1 MRQTVQPRRWN
12 RLEKDAPR
20 GNLRP
25 VSTLADVDP
34 KDLRPLLHEQI
45 DRLTEEEMDA
55 VRRALLKLEAKRRL
69 DALRTEVEEDWQSGR
84 ITEAKIEQAIGD
96 HRAQHPY
103 R

>member
-1 MRQTVQPRRWN
+1 M
-12 RLEKDAPR
+12 
-20 GNLRP
+20 
-25 VSTLADVDP
+25 STLADVDP

-69 DALRTEVEEDWQSGR
+69 DGLRAEIEEDWESGR
-84 ITEAKIEQAIGD
+84 ITEAKIDQAIRH

>member
-1 MRQTVQPRRWN
+1 M
-12 RLEKDAPR
+12 EKDAPR

-69 DALRTEVEEDWQSGR
+69 DALRAEVEEDWQSGR